1 MNKQLDLFEH
11 NNVDQDGLE
20 KVSLTM
26 DEIVEV
32 YTKLQIEYASR
43 QFYMIGL
50 INTLSAH
57 DLMQGLVEIYNDKKK
72 RN

>member
-32 YTKLQIEYASR
+32 YTKLQIEYSNR
-43 QFYMIGL
+43 RFYMIGMNIL
-50 INTLSAH
+50 PAH
-57 DLMQGLVEIYNDKKK
+57 ELMQGLVEIYKDKKK